1 MKNRETLIPIAFILV
16 ALSFLYG
23 GIQVQ
28 AAAPNAG
35 RYGPSFF
42 PNLCALL
49 LLASSILELIALRR
63 KKPAESS
70 QKEKLPFRLL
80 LLFALS
86 CLVPVLLWVIGFIAT
101 GLIVIFFFCALIRIP
116 WPKGLLLSG
125 GITLTVYC
133 LFYMA
138 LKVQLPQGL
147 F

>member
-1 MKNRETLIPIAFILV
+1 MKNKETFIPIAFILV

-49 LLASSILELIALRR
+49 LLASSLLELIALRR

-86 CLVPVLLWVIGFIAT
+86 CLVPVLRWGIGFIET
-101 GLIVIFFFCALIRIP
+101 GVIVSFVCGALIRIP
-116 WPKGLLLSG
+116 WPKGLLLSS